1 MNMIIGMRRKREPPP
16 PSTIHIFDTQL
27 KRKPQKLSLLLDLP
41 AELRNNVYAEV
52 FATTG
57 GVHLS
62 CKGHRR
68 ALASSSRLTRV
79 NKQVHDEFT
88 SAAWALANI
97 TTQAPDLDFR
107 HIVAFLNRLSDAEL
121 FAMPTNDHPVQR
133 KMMIELSITEH
144 YNVKLLRRWLNR
156 IGNPG
161 KKGTDLVYRLHRAE
175 KMALGKRKRPAVAPI
190 IPRADFLTF
199 GTQLK
204 ENPSKLSLLLDLPA
218 ELRNAIYEI
227 VLASTGGV
235 LLSRSATRRALAS
248 SSTMPRVNKQIRDEF
263 LATAMLMAEVHTT
276 SVDFSFRHVVAF
288 LNRLS
293 EEELRALPT
302 TKLPKQRKIIIHLH
316 PSIDSVEQPQYLKRW
331 LNRVQHP
338 TKKGTD
344 VVYEYR

>member
-41 AELRNNVYAEV
+41 AELRNNVYAQV

-79 NKQVHDEFT
+79 NKQLHDEFT
-88 SAAWALANI
+88 SAAWALADI

-121 FAMPTNDHPVQR
+121 FAMPTNGHPVQR

-156 IGNPG
+156 IGNPE
-161 KKGTDLVYRLHRAE
+161 KKGTDLVYE
-175 KMALGKRKRPAVAPI
+175 Y
-190 IPRADFLTF
+190 
-199 GTQLK
+199 
-204 ENPSKLSLLLDLPA
+204 KLC
-218 ELRNAIYEI
+218 
-227 VLASTGGV
+227 
-235 LLSRSATRRALAS
+235 S
-248 SSTMPRVNKQIRDEF
+248 SSLKI
-263 LATAMLMAEVHTT
+263 
-276 SVDFSFRHVVAF
+276 HVGEALQTFEYQPGVA
-288 LNRLS
+288 LEGRG
-293 EEELRALPT
+293 
-302 TKLPKQRKIIIHLH
+302 RK
-316 PSIDSVEQPQYLKRW
+316 E
-331 LNRVQHP
+331 
-338 TKKGTD
+338 
-344 VVYEYR
+344 YERTCAAAR